1 MSERSSM
8 LYGKLKEYRA
18 LLTFPSLA
26 DVMHAE
32 GILTR
37 LDCPSAVVRTPSSL
51 RSSCNSMSLCLPLES
66 KAIIDEL
73 INEGVVFTGMYEARE
88 DGFFT
93 LGW

>member
-1 MSERSSM
+1 M
-8 LYGKLKEYRA
+8 LHGKLNEYRA

-26 DVMHAE
+26 DVMYAE
-32 GILTR
+32 EILSR
-37 LDCPSAVVRTPSSL
+37 YDCPSAVVRTPSSL

-66 KAIIDEL
+66 KALIDEL
-73 INEGVVFTGMYEARE
+73 INEGVVFSGMYEVRE

>member
-1 MSERSSM
+1 M

-37 LDCPSAVVRTPSSL
+37 YDCPSAVVRTPSSL
-51 RSSCNSMSLCLPLES
+51 RSSCNSMSLCLPLECQ
-66 KAIIDEL
+66 AIIDEL
-73 INEGVVFTGMYEARE
+73 INEGVVFTGMYEMRE
-88 DGFFT
+88 DGVFP

>member
-1 MSERSSM
+1 
-8 LYGKLKEYRA
+8 
-18 LLTFPSLA
+18 
-26 DVMHAE
+26 
-32 GILTR
+32 
-37 LDCPSAVVRTPSSL
+37 
-51 RSSCNSMSLCLPLES
+51 MSLCLPLES